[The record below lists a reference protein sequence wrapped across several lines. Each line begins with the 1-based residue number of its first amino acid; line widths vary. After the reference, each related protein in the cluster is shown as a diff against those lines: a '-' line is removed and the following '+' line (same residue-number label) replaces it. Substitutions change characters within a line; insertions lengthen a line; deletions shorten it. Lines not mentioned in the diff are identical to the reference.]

1 MSIVELLKYIFL
13 GLIQGLTEVL
23 PISSSGHVAL
33 SQELLQITADE
44 GILFLTLVN
53 IGSLLAILYHFRK
66 IINKLIAES
75 FKYVFGKNK
84 NEEYITSFRYVLLIV
99 VATIPTIILGY
110 TFSKRIDLIYHQY
123 PMFVVGVGLLIT
135 ATFLYSVRFA
145 PNKHIRQ
152 EVSLKDAII
161 IGLVQ
166 PFSIFPG
173 ISRSGITT
181 STGLMRKTS
190 METSL
195 TFSFMLYIPI
205 SIGSLVLF
213 AIRWVSDP
221 QVVHFGLDSSNSFQL
236 FYYLAAFIASFTA
249 TKISLKYIFKWFRQ
263 GKLVYFAIY
272 TLLLGLI
279 ALAIG
284 IITY

>member
-1 MSIVELLKYIFL
+1 MSIIELLKYIFL

-53 IGSLLAILYHFRK
+53 VGSLLAILYHFRK
-66 IINKLIAES
+66 IIIKLIVDS
-75 FKYVFGKNK
+75 WRYFFGNRNNDENK
-84 NEEYITSFRYVLLIV
+84 GSFRYVLMII
-99 VATIPTIILGY
+99 VATIPTVLLGY
-110 TFSKRIDLIYHQY
+110 TFSKKIDSIYHQY

-135 ATFLYSVRFA
+135 ATFLYTVRFA

-152 EVSLKDAII
+152 EISLKDALV

-213 AIRWVSDP
+213 VIRWVLEP
-221 QVVHFGLDSSNSFQL
+221 QAVQFGFDASSSFQSI
-236 FYYLAAFIASFTA
+236 YYLAAFIASFTA

-263 GKLVYFAIY
+263 GKLIYFAIY
-272 TLLLGLI
+272 TLILGLI
-279 ALAIG
+279 ALSIG